1 LKTTSENAPVIQYF
15 IAIAKNVVTGSRFF
29 ARIML
34 METIKKISAGDVR
47 LASRLIRD
55 LEDKLPHARAR
66 LKKLFPHT
74 GKSFIIGITG
84 SPGAGKSTLTD
95 ALIAEM
101 RKLSKT
107 VGVLAVDP
115 TSPFSGGAILGDR
128 VRMLRH
134 AEDEGV
140 FIRSLAT
147 RGALGGLSQ
156 AVGDAIHVMEA
167 MGRDVIIVETVGI
180 GQQEI
185 DIINHAHSVIVVM
198 VPGMGDEIQTMK
210 AGILEIA
217 DVFAINKT
225 DRAGAKQLHTELAS
239 LLNGTKL
246 SPDAW
251 RPPIVMIGNLYETA
265 TFIEQMAELAQKVFD
280 HYAYLQDSGQLG
292 KRMERKA
299 MMEINDALLCCILEP
314 VIAKLT
320 TSGELQRI
328 AEKVINREFDPY
340 SAAEEI
346 SKRFLKSGGENDTGK
361 K

>member
-1 LKTTSENAPVIQYF
+1 
-15 IAIAKNVVTGSRFF
+15 
-29 ARIML
+29 
-34 METIKKISAGDVR
+34 METIKKICAGNVR
-47 LASRLIRD
+47 AASRLIRD
-55 LEDKLPHARAR
+55 LEDKLPHARPR
-66 LKKLFPHT
+66 LKQLFKHT

-95 ALIAEM
+95 ALIAEL
-101 RKLSKT
+101 RKRGKT
-107 VGVLAVDP
+107 IGVLAVDP
-115 TSPFSGGAILGDR
+115 TSPFTGGAILGDR

-167 MGRDVIIVETVGI
+167 MGKDVIIVETVGI

-217 DVFAINKT
+217 DVFAINKA

-239 LLNGTKL
+239 LISGAPLTDG
-246 SPDAW
+246 AW
-251 RPPIVMIGNLYETA
+251 RPPIVMIGNLYEPVAFAEKT
-265 TFIEQMAELAQKVFD
+265 AELAQKVTE
-280 HYAYLQDSGQLG
+280 HYTYLRESGQLDQ
-292 KRMERKA
+292 RIERRA
-299 MMEINDALLCCILEP
+299 IMQINDALRCCILDP
-314 VIAKLT
+314 LITTLT
-320 TSGELQRI
+320 ASGELQRI
-328 AEKVINREFDPY
+328 AEKVKNREIDPY
-340 SAAEEI
+340 SVAEEI
-346 SKRFLKSGGENDTGK
+346 SKRFLKSGGENDNDK